1 MNSQTLIDIPQ
12 THFCV
17 VEALKLLGRVALR
30 ILNKFHKR
38 TWDKNPGRKRK
49 YYIEEFNPTYNQHQK
64 VYIGANIPWKAKILE
79 EFNPTYN
86 QHQKAYIEANIP
98 WKAKILI
105 AQLRTNSHQLRCE
118 TGRWKIPKEAWTE
131 RVCIF
136 CTAGKVETE
145 KHFIL
150 ECEAFKDNRDRYA
163 NVLADKSWDDLFNEG
178 TVEKLGALIIKLN
191 R

>member
-1 MNSQTLIDIPQ
+1 M
-12 THFCV
+12 
-17 VEALKLLGRVALR
+17 
-30 ILNKFHKR
+30 
-38 TWDKNPGRKRK
+38 
-49 YYIEEFNPTYNQHQK
+49 
-64 VYIGANIPWKAKILE
+64 YIG
-79 EFNPTYN
+79 
-86 QHQKAYIEANIP
+86 ANIP

-118 TGRWKIPKEAWTE
+118 TRRWKRPNEAWAE

-136 CTAGKVETE
+136 CTVGKVETE

-163 NVLADKSWDDLFNEG
+163 NVLEDKSWDDLFNEG

-191 R
+191 RQRIELQKTVRVGLSHRLFLASRTLKYLLPSFFQDLG